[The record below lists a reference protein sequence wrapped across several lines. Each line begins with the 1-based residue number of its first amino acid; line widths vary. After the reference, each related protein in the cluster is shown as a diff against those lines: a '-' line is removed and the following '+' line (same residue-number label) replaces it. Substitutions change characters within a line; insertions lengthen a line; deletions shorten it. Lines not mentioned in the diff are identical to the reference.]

1 MTAQPQTRPMPGAM
15 LQPYAPAV
23 EETAPRTKGTS
34 RSASIALILSLLL
47 ATGGVSF
54 AVGRMSV
61 DDAATSAGSPFAAG
75 ALPAAAAGIAS
86 SAAASTVED
95 TSAAASTSSSTGSGP
110 GQAPALAAAA
120 VDDTDTV
127 PQLEDTLAAEADA
140 PLAPPDEMMVPGAG
154 RPGGTGG
161 VQGTV
166 AEITAESLTVTAA
179 DGSSQ
184 TFVIDGATN
193 WVQQET
199 IAAAD
204 VQSGDAVSVQV
215 PFAGPR
221 DETGDGAGDG
231 STSTVATQ
239 VTVTTPAA

>member
-15 LQPYAPAV
+15 PQPYAPAV

-34 RSASIALILSLLL
+34 RSATIALILSLLL

-54 AVGRMSV
+54 AIGRMSV
-61 DDAATSAGSPFAAG
+61 DEAATSASSPFAAG
-75 ALPAAAAGIAS
+75 ALPAAAAGSAS

-95 TSAAASTSSSTGSGP
+95 TSAAGSTSSSTGSGP
-110 GQAPALAAAA
+110 GQAPVLAAAA
-120 VDDTDTV
+120 VDTDTV
-127 PQLEDTLAAEADA
+127 PQLEDTLAAEADV

-154 RPGGTGG
+154 RPGGTGS

-166 AEITAESLTVTAA
+166 AEITDESLMVTAA

-184 TFVIDGATN
+184 TFVIDATTN

-215 PFAGPR
+215 PFAGPGG
-221 DETGDGAGDG
+221 ETGDG

>member
-15 LQPYAPAV
+15 PQPYTPAV
-23 EETAPRTKGTS
+23 EETAPGTKGTS

-54 AVGRMSV
+54 AIGRMTG
-61 DDAATSAGSPFAAG
+61 DEAATSASSPFAAT
-75 ALPAAAAGIAS
+75 ALPVAAAGIAS

-95 TSAAASTSSSTGSGP
+95 TSAAASISSSTRSGP

-120 VDDTDTV
+120 VDDSDTV

-140 PLAPPDEMMVPGAG
+140 PLAPPDEPMVPGAG

-161 VQGTV
+161 AQGTV

-184 TFVIDGATN
+184 TFVIEGTTS

-204 VQSGDAVSVQV
+204 VRSGDAVSVQV
-215 PFAGPR
+215 PFAGPGG
-221 DETGDGAGDG
+221 ETGDS